1 MRLVIAIS
9 AVATL
14 LTACSFFDAEGPVR
28 TTRAPTQIEQ
38 ATPATED
45 TSPSPTP
52 RLDPDSQP
60 GQPPLNS
67 TPKGPPQLTKA
78 DQTLTEK
85 RRWCKAWALDN
96 LEPIVYAEF
105 LQLDPLN
112 MDDIDRTIWRD
123 RLRGGSSC
131 YRLYGSEPL
140 NAGNADRRNE
150 QYKESCLHKLIPLVD
165 SKWDTIA
172 EAAYERDNPVAYEIP
187 NQHVRI
193 MRWMHLT
200 GEELLA
206 MDEPPYELLKRP
218 PWPGLRLRKHRPLR
232 SPTRRPTSRVRRRI
246 HDRVVGPSHG
256 RLRQPLPPRNG
267 LPQIL
272 PPAFHRVLDPL
283 RPASANLDPANV
295 HALPWEPN
303 CPRGTQLQD
312 PKHPPELPLPPPA
325 LSPPAGS
332 PPTLPTPNGA
342 CHKPR
347 HSIPTAKP

>member
-45 TSPSPTP
+45 TSHISDVPSPTP

-67 TPKGPPQLTKA
+67 TPKGPPQLTEA

-112 MDDIDRTIWRD
+112 MDDIDRTIWQD
-123 RLRGGSSC
+123 RLRGDSSC

-140 NAGNADRRNE
+140 NASNADRRNE
-150 QYKESCLHKLIPLVD
+150 QFKLKCLSNIAGLVD
-165 SKWDTIA
+165 FQWEQHA
-172 EAAYERDNPVAYEIP
+172 EAAYERGNPTAHEIP
-187 NQHVRI
+187 NQYVRI
-193 MRWMHLT
+193 MRWMHLS
-200 GEELLA
+200 GEELLD
-206 MDEPPYELLKRP
+206 MEEPPHELRK
-218 PWPGLRLRKHRPLR
+218 RLRD
-232 SPTRRPTSRVRRRI
+232 
-246 HDRVVGPSHG
+246 HDY
-256 RLRQPLPPRNG
+256 
-267 LPQIL
+267 
-272 PPAFHRVLDPL
+272 
-283 RPASANLDPANV
+283 ASEAYY
-295 HALPWEPN
+295 
-303 CPRGTQLQD
+303 
-312 PKHPPELPLPPPA
+312 
-325 LSPPAGS
+325 
-332 PPTLPTPNGA
+332 
-342 CHKPR
+342 
-347 HSIPTAKP
+347 IPTASVIEQARADHGDDFSIDWWALQSAATEAASSHDGCFGYFPQIFSGRWIPRAQPPDETPTPSPDRQRGIDALHAKIQSILQSSLYLPRP

>member
-45 TSPSPTP
+45 TSQISEVPSPTP

-67 TPKGPPQLTKA
+67 TPKGPPQLTEA
-78 DQTLTEK
+78 DQTLAEK

-123 RLRGGSSC
+123 RLRNDSSC

-140 NAGNADRRNE
+140 NASNADRRNE
-150 QYKESCLHKLIPLVD
+150 QFKLACLSSIAGLADHQWEKH
-165 SKWDTIA
+165 A
-172 EAAYERDNPVAYEIP
+172 EAAYERGNPTAHEIP
-187 NQHVRI
+187 NQYIRI
-193 MRWMHLT
+193 MRWMHLS
-200 GEELLA
+200 GEELLD
-206 MDEPPYELLKRP
+206 MEQRPSELRK
-218 PWPGLRLRKHRPLR
+218 RLR
-232 SPTRRPTSRVRRRI
+232 
-246 HDRVVGPSHG
+246 DY
-256 RLRQPLPPRNG
+256 
-267 LPQIL
+267 
-272 PPAFHRVLDPL
+272 DY
-283 RPASANLDPANV
+283 ASNPDLYN
-295 HALPWEPN
+295 N
-303 CPRGTQLQD
+303 
-312 PKHPPELPLPPPA
+312 
-325 LSPPAGS
+325 
-332 PPTLPTPNGA
+332 
-342 CHKPR
+342 
-347 HSIPTAKP
+347 IPTASAIGKARAEHGDDFSIDWWGLHFAATKAASRRDGCFGYFPQLFSGRWIPRAQPPDETPTPSPDQQREIDALHASIQRVLNSSLYLPRP

>member
-45 TSPSPTP
+45 TSHISDVPSPTP

-67 TPKGPPQLTKA
+67 TPKGPPQLTEA
-78 DQTLTEK
+78 DQTLAEK

-123 RLRGGSSC
+123 RLRNDSSC

-140 NAGNADRRNE
+140 NASNADRRNE
-150 QYKESCLHKLIPLVD
+150 QFKLACL
-165 SKWDTIA
+165 SSIA
-172 EAAYERDNPVAYEIP
+172 
-187 NQHVRI
+187 
-193 MRWMHLT
+193 
-200 GEELLA
+200 GLA
-206 MDEPPYELLKRP
+206 DHQ
-218 PWPGLRLRKHRPLR
+218 WGT
-232 SPTRRPTSRVRRRI
+232 TRRGRIRTRQPDRARDPPTSTSASCAGCI
-246 HDRVVGPSHG
+246 S
-256 RLRQPLPPRNG
+256 
-267 LPQIL
+267 
-272 PPAFHRVLDPL
+272 PAKNSSTWNNDL
-283 RPASANLDPANV
+283 AS
-295 HALPWEPN
+295 
-303 CPRGTQLQD
+303 C
-312 PKHPPELPLPPPA
+312 
-325 LSPPAGS
+325 
-332 PPTLPTPNGA
+332 
-342 CHKPR
+342 
-347 HSIPTAKP
+347 

>member
-45 TSPSPTP
+45 TSHISDVPSPTP

-67 TPKGPPQLTKA
+67 TPKGPPQLTEA
-78 DQTLTEK
+78 DQTLAEK

-123 RLRGGSSC
+123 RLRNDSSC

-140 NAGNADRRNE
+140 NASNADRRNE
-150 QYKESCLHKLIPLVD
+150 QFKLECLSNIAGLADHQWEKH
-165 SKWDTIA
+165 A
-172 EAAYERDNPVAYEIP
+172 EAAYERGNPTAHEIP
-187 NQHVRI
+187 NQYVRI
-193 MRWMHLT
+193 MRWMHLS
-200 GEELLA
+200 GEELLD
-206 MDEPPYELLKRP
+206 MEEPPRELLKRLRDYDYASEGYYIPTASAIEQARADHGDDFSIDWWGLQFAATSKP
-218 PWPGLRLRKHRPLR
+218 PAAMAATDTFPSSSPAGGPLAH
-232 SPTRRPTSRVRRRI
+232 SPPTRRPS
-246 HDRVVGPSHG
+246 PSPDQQRDIDALHASI
-256 RLRQPLPPRNG
+256 Q
-267 LPQIL
+267 
-272 PPAFHRVLDPL
+272 RVLNSSLYLP
-283 RPASANLDPANV
+283 RP
-295 HALPWEPN
+295 
-303 CPRGTQLQD
+303 
-312 PKHPPELPLPPPA
+312 
-325 LSPPAGS
+325 
-332 PPTLPTPNGA
+332 
-342 CHKPR
+342 
-347 HSIPTAKP
+347 